1 MNTQARI
8 ANQILASARPIGSEA
23 LPEVNET
30 KAMMI
35 AVKTITA
42 TFVKADG
49 SIRAGIFEVVDDPR
63 DQSRNTLTLIDT
75 SNGEFRRMR
84 VDRVLSWKSMAA
96 IVQEIPAERRRSRAK
111 CGKRRV
117 FPHFS

>member
-1 MNTQARI
+1 MNAQARI
-8 ANQILASARPIGSEA
+8 AHKILASARPIGSEA

-35 AVKTITA
+35 AVKLITA

-63 DQSRNTLTLIDT
+63 DQNRNTLTLIDT

-84 VDRVLSWKSMAA
+84 VDRILSWDSMAA
-96 IVQEIPAERRRSRAK
+96 IVQENSAPRRRSRAK
-111 CGKRRV
+111 FGWPRPK
-117 FPHFS
+117 FS

>member
-1 MNTQARI
+1 MNTQSRI
-8 ANQILASARPIGSEA
+8 AHKILASARPIGSEA

-35 AVKTITA
+35 AVKLITA

-63 DQSRNTLTLIDT
+63 DQNRNTLTLIDT

-84 VDRVLSWKSMAA
+84 VDRILSWDSMAA
-96 IVQEIPAERRRSRAK
+96 IAQQLPAPRRRSKAK
-111 CGKRRV
+111 CGWPRPK
-117 FPHFS
+117 FS

>member
-1 MNTQARI
+1 MNAQARI
-8 ANQILASARPIGSEA
+8 AHKILAGARPIGSEA

-35 AVKTITA
+35 AVKLITA

-111 CGKRRV
+111 FGWPRPK
-117 FPHFS
+117 FS

>member
-1 MNTQARI
+1 MNAQARI
-8 ANQILASARPIGSEA
+8 AHKILAGARPIGSEA

-35 AVKTITA
+35 AVKLITA

-63 DQSRNTLTLIDT
+63 DQNRNTLTLIDA

-84 VDRVLSWKSMAA
+84 VDRILSWKSMAA
-96 IVQEIPAERRRSRAK
+96 IVQENSAPRRRSRAK
-111 CGKRRV
+111 CGGPRPEQ
-117 FPHFS
+117 F